1 MHLCYPTSTNAWPG
15 TLQNAPGLHGTSS
28 RAWKPPA
35 SSVAAAP
42 SSKRIIITKPGK
54 NTRPR
59 QNKRR
64 RVPTRK
70 FLFLP
75 MEVDS
80 ENDLLSKTAAGEL
93 VESYVAHRLYPVQ
106 QNSSLNGS
114 RF

>member
-1 MHLCYPTSTNAWPG
+1 
-15 TLQNAPGLHGTSS
+15 
-28 RAWKPPA
+28 
-35 SSVAAAP
+35 
-42 SSKRIIITKPGK
+42 
-54 NTRPR
+54 
-59 QNKRR
+59 
-64 RVPTRK
+64 
-70 FLFLP
+70 